1 MRKATDKLSA
11 VSKNTITPILDKAR
25 AELPPPPAKT
35 GGGAKPASA
44 PARRDPSAEP
54 SRAKSEA
61 PKSAGSGKP
70 ETGGKK
76 PVPKSRL
83 GLTKPAST
91 KKAGEE
97 MDSSPLYQ
105 VNKLK
110 NQRFKDESKLK
121 ALKWN
126 FATPRAEFVD
136 QLKDQ
141 ITAANFNKSLFTMMF
156 HADFKQHLKALDML
170 LEFASSDR
178 EALVANL
185 DLILK
190 WMTLRFFE
198 TNPSVNIKGL
208 EYLVQVFQE
217 LTESE
222 DGYML
227 HEIEANSFL
236 PYLINK
242 MGDPKDQI
250 RGCCRSI
257 LGLVCLL
264 YPASKLFPFLMNG
277 LGTKNAKQRAECL
290 EEIGTHIRK
299 QGISVCGAQPAANLK
314 EIAKQIADR
323 DVSVRN
329 AALNAATEAYFK
341 EGEKLYK
348 LIGHIPEKDMAMLEE
363 RIKRLSKNRPV
374 EPEAIGAPSD
384 PPSRKPSS
392 AAKQL
397 AKSGMRPPSAPS
409 AGLGKE
415 GEEGLKMRLQAARG
429 GSAGPAR
436 PTSGVFSLDLDK
448 IENHGNERVSDQ
460 GPKLVEHN
468 LEDIMCAE
476 PVVLPITK
484 TGMQTRMMSPD
495 HSARSNQ
502 EARQA
507 VTAVIAQIFNTNPQ
521 ASIEALAE
529 IDELLKHEDKSDLIG
544 PCIDHL
550 FSMCSMQYRYVLETR
565 MRDTLTNEKEIL
577 RMLQYLTMVLMSV
590 YGHRDQVKKASMQV
604 LHDLMHQ
611 IVLILLEPSVANLPE
626 GGQLV
631 RALNVLTVKI
641 VDRSDHNNVASAL
654 IKLLHECVGNSGLSE
669 KYCVLV
675 MKCIWKVIRGLPTW
689 LEVMDTAAL
698 LADLHSFLVS
708 YPASYGKTME
718 DDTPIRTIK
727 TVIHTL
733 VKVLGEDILPCLDR
747 IQDPQASEVVPY
759 IRKLVTE
766 GVGKEGKS
774 RDPGSSSKKKA
785 QRFSKSDHEA
795 LADIFKKIGKKE
807 LSKVGLQELYNFK
820 QQNPGA
826 DLEPFLAKSS
836 QYFREYIERG
846 LRGVE
851 LEVRAGSNVPPPPAA
866 STTRTTILADSN
878 NSGGQPAHLVYLERL
893 KRLRAA
899 GGLETQG
906 QENLEN
912 ITTSIPTSG
921 YSSGVGSTYSAS
933 SRFSST
939 TETYQEE
946 TPADRPP
953 VDSKSVDEIRK
964 RLAKIKQAAF

>member
-185 DLILK
+185 DLI
-190 WMTLRFFE
+190 
-198 TNPSVNIKGL
+198 I
-208 EYLVQVFQE
+208 
-217 LTESE
+217 
-222 DGYML
+222 
-227 HEIEANSFL
+227 
-236 PYLINK
+236 K

-718 DDTPIRTIK
+718 DDTPIR
-727 TVIHTL
+727 
-733 VKVLGEDILPCLDR
+733 
-747 IQDPQASEVVPY
+747 
-759 IRKLVTE
+759 
-766 GVGKEGKS
+766 
-774 RDPGSSSKKKA
+774 
-785 QRFSKSDHEA
+785 
-795 LADIFKKIGKKE
+795 
-807 LSKVGLQELYNFK
+807 
-820 QQNPGA
+820 
-826 DLEPFLAKSS
+826 
-836 QYFREYIERG
+836 
-846 LRGVE
+846 
-851 LEVRAGSNVPPPPAA
+851 
-866 STTRTTILADSN
+866 
-878 NSGGQPAHLVYLERL
+878 
-893 KRLRAA
+893 
-899 GGLETQG
+899 
-906 QENLEN
+906 
-912 ITTSIPTSG
+912 
-921 YSSGVGSTYSAS
+921 
-933 SRFSST
+933 
-939 TETYQEE
+939 
-946 TPADRPP
+946 
-953 VDSKSVDEIRK
+953 
-964 RLAKIKQAAF
+964 